1 MRNFSQAVYF
11 PGEMQGDSAR
21 QRPMA
26 YVYRYSG
33 LGCMLAAAVLLFMA
47 GGWLLDR
54 WLGVLPLF
62 TVVGALVGA
71 ALGTLSAYRKLI
83 TPDN

>member
-1 MRNFSQAVYF
+1 M
-11 PGEMQGDSAR
+11 GERPTRRRQG
-21 QRPMA
+21 A

-33 LGCMLAAAVLLFMA
+33 LGCMFAATVLLFMA

-62 TVVGALVGA
+62 TVIAAFVGA
-71 ALGTLSAYRKLI
+71 ALATFSVYRKLLG
-83 TPDN
+83 PDDE